1 MKTKNIKTKSERKVN
16 IQKKSE
22 QKKDVD
28 NVNAKILN
36 RIIGSSTKENENR
49 KDQLVD
55 LQTLFSQRQDRLW
68 KALEE
73 RYQYNS

>member
-1 MKTKNIKTKSERKVN
+1 MKTKNIKPKSERKVI

-22 QKKDVD
+22 QKRDVD

-49 KDQLVD
+49 KDQL
-55 LQTLFSQRQDRLW
+55 
-68 KALEE
+68 
-73 RYQYNS
+73 Y